1 MENLVQY
8 QSEIQDMN
16 AQDLIAWA
24 LRTFGRDQVVLA
36 SSLGAEDQLLTH
48 MVLDAD
54 AQARIFTLDTGR
66 QFAENYD
73 LMQRSMDKYG
83 FNYEVG
89 FPDADAVRELLR
101 DKGPNLMY
109 QSIADR
115 KACCKVRKIDP
126 LRQILGTAQLWIT
139 GLRAEQAVTRSD
151 MQALEWDQAFGLY
164 KLNPL
169 ILWSE
174 TELWDAIRDLEIP
187 YNDLHDKGFP
197 SIGCQPCTRAVEAGE
212 DVRAGR
218 WWWELPEQKECGLHI
233 VDGKIVRPKK
243 TDASGLH

>member
-1 MENLVQY
+1 MEKLALY
-8 QSEIQDMN
+8 QAEIQDMD
-16 AQDLIAWA
+16 ARALIAWA
-24 LRTFGRDQVVLA
+24 LRTFGREQVVLA

-48 MVLDAD
+48 MMVEAD
-54 AQARIFTLDTGR
+54 ANARIFTLDTGR

-73 LMQRSMDKYG
+73 LMQKSMERYG
-83 FNYEVG
+83 FKYELG
-89 FPDADAVRELLR
+89 FPEADAVRELVL

-126 LRQILGTAQLWIT
+126 LRKILATAQLWIT
-139 GLRAEQAVTRSD
+139 GLRAEQAVTRSE
-151 MQALEWDQAFGLY
+151 MQALEWDEAFGLY

-174 TELWDAIRDLEIP
+174 TELWDAIRSLEIP
-187 YNDLHDKGFP
+187 YNALHDQGFP
-197 SIGCQPCTRAVEAGE
+197 SIGCQPCTRAIAEGE

-233 VDGKIVRPKK
+233 VDGKIVRVKK
-243 TDASGLH
+243 SDASGLH